1 MMGRDIHD
9 LKNDVEMMEDFKA
22 GLDTPFGSEILR
34 FINSERD
41 PLKVERAQSEFE
53 LAVIKGKFEGLR
65 SVLDFIKGKIE
76 IGRIAKKTLEDMN
89 GQS

>member
-1 MMGRDIHD
+1 MIGRDVHS
-9 LKNDVEMMEDFKA
+9 LKNDIKISEDFMI
-22 GLDTPFGSEILR
+22 GIETPFGVEILK

-53 LAVIKGKFEGLR
+53 LAVIKGRFEGLR

-76 IGRIAKKTLEDMN
+76 IGRIAKKTLEELN